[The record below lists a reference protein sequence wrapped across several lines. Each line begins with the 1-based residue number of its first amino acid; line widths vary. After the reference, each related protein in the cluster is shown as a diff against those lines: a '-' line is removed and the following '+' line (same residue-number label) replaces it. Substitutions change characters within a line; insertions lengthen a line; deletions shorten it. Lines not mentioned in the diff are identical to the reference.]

1 MATTKSTAPKTT
13 SKAATKS
20 TKKAKPASKATSG
33 GKTSTSKKAAKPSV
47 STTKRAAAS
56 KTAAKKSTAK
66 KAVPKPTASKKAT
79 AKKVAAKTP
88 AAKKGAKKTTTG
100 KKAAS
105 KKTATA
111 EPVASKTT
119 ATTKSVGTKQP
130 AKAKEASRPK
140 TKSASKAKKAK
151 PVFDK
156 KFLDQQVKL
165 LKLEREKY
173 LNSSVSL
180 ESEAQQLL
188 ETREQGDVQFDEESA
203 EGDSWAIVREQDL
216 ALSADAR
223 ATVEKID
230 QALLRIKDGTY
241 GICERTGKPIP
252 RARLK
257 AIPWATETVG
267 KKTHGLLLR

>member
-33 GKTSTSKKAAKPSV
+33 GTTSTSKKAAKPSV
-47 STTKRAAAS
+47 STAKRAAAS

-66 KAVPKPTASKKAT
+66 KAVPKPA
-79 AKKVAAKTP
+79 AAKTP

-130 AKAKEASRPK
+130 AKAKKAKEASRPK

-252 RARLK
+252 KARLK